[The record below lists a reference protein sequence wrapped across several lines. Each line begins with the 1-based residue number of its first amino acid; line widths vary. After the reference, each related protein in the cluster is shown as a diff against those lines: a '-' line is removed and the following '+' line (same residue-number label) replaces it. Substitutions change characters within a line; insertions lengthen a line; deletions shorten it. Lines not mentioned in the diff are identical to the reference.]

1 MKRSNKAVVFLL
13 TIIFLCISCFGQ
25 NEKEEKQSRI
35 GSNFT
40 SLQKSLLIPGWGQI
54 EEKRYIEGIIFLS
67 AEIFSIYKILKLDHT
82 GNYYYD
88 RYKKADNVDDAVK
101 YRELTEKY
109 DTKRNKFILVAA
121 GIWTINLI
129 DMYLITNKKEKKK
142 EKLKLKVT
150 CNENKNLALTISY
163 SF

>member
-1 MKRSNKAVVFLL
+1 MKKGIKEIVCHIFFLSLLVCSVQAEKVQENKSK
-13 TIIFLCISCFGQ
+13 I
-25 NEKEEKQSRI
+25 K
-35 GSNFT
+35 FT
-40 SLQKSLLIPGWGQI
+40 SLHKSLLIPGWGQL
-54 EEKRYIEGIIFLS
+54 EEKRYVEGIIFFS
-67 AEIFSIYKILKLDHT
+67 AEIFSVYKILILDHK

-101 YRELTEKY
+101 YRQLTEKY

-129 DMYLITNKKEKKK
+129 DMYFIIKKKEKKK
-142 EKLKLKVT
+142 EKLKLKII
-150 CNENKNLALTISY
+150 CNENKNLALTVSY